1 MVLHL
6 LETQKPQ
13 TKAFLKIK
21 AIRKLLESFKLN
33 RTQFSNSNNEKE
45 TEKFHKNLFQD
56 FLKTTFYDP
65 IYSLNTLGR
74 NFSMASIAETLIGK
88 KIEAKTPVY
97 LFVRKF

>member
-13 TKAFLKIK
+13 TKAFLKTK
-21 AIRKLLESFKLN
+21 AIRKLLECYKLN

-45 TEKFHKNLFQD
+45 TQSFSKKHTHD
-56 FLKTTFYDP
+56 FKKKSSYDP
-65 IYSLNTLGR
+65 NYSLNTLGR